1 MIRLRHTDEWVGLL
15 VLVAGAIFLAA
26 ILHAGFLRDWFR
38 PVSHLRIVLPEAG
51 AAGLSVGADVE
62 ILGTQVGTVRHI
74 VISPSQQMYAEADI
88 DEQARPFIRRD
99 SRALIRRRYGIAGA
113 AFLDISRGT
122 SSELD
127 WNYAVI
133 GAVTER
139 DPTENVGALIDQAR
153 EKVFPILDDLGRSVK
168 TLAGVMEGLKRGE
181 GDVGRLL
188 TDDTMVR
195 NTEGVV
201 AKADAVMS
209 DLAQLATELQA
220 AGRNIE
226 ALSQSINAPD
236 NGVPRLLQRADV
248 SLATLQKSMRDL
260 ALATQRAP
268 QIVHNVELGSRDL
281 PGLLTQTQQTAHEL
295 EQLAIQLR
303 GIWLLGGGGKPTPEP
318 TRLPTYE
325 VRP

>member
-15 VLVAGAIFLAA
+15 VLVAGAIFFAA

-38 PVSHLRIVLPEAG
+38 PVWQLRVVLPEAG
-51 AAGLSVGADVE
+51 AAGLSAGADVE
-62 ILGTQVGTVRHI
+62 ILGTQVGTVRRV
-74 VISPSQQMYAEADI
+74 VISPNQQMYAEADI
-88 DEQARPFIRRD
+88 DEQARSFIRRD
-99 SRALIRRRYGIAGA
+99 SRALIRRQYGIAGA
-113 AFLDISRGT
+113 AYLDISRGT
-122 SSELD
+122 GSELD

-133 GAVTER
+133 GATTER
-139 DPTENVGALIDQAR
+139 DPTENIGALIDQAR

-168 TLAGVMEGLKRGE
+168 SLAGVIEGLQKGQ

-201 AKADAVMS
+201 AKADVVVS

-220 AGRNIE
+220 AGRNVE

-236 NGVPRLLQRADV
+236 NGVPRLLQRADA
-248 SLATLQKSMRDL
+248 SLASLQQSMRDL
-260 ALATQRAP
+260 TQATQRAP

-303 GIWLLGGGGKPTPEP
+303 GLWLLGGGGKPTPEP